1 VTFAIGAG
9 VVSQL
14 AVYAADAFSSGDA
27 GRGLLLGARGVGS
40 GIGPL
45 IGARF
50 ARGELRRVLL
60 VCGVAGMIFSVGYL
74 AAAAAPML
82 LVASVCVMFAH
93 LGGGAQWTLSTY
105 GLQVRAPDDMRGRVL
120 AGDFALITLTL
131 ALSSVAAG
139 VVSEQIGA
147 RGTVAVFGALAAA
160 SSLIYLVLTRHIRAR
175 A

>member
-1 VTFAIGAG
+1 
-9 VVSQL
+9 
-14 AVYAADAFSSGDA
+14 
-27 GRGLLLGARGVGS
+27 VGS

-50 ARGELRRVLL
+50 AKGELRRVLL
-60 VCGVAGMIFSVGYL
+60 VCGVSGMIFSIGYL
-74 AAAAAPML
+74 AAAASPL
-82 LVASVCVMFAH
+82 LIVAGACVMFAH

-105 GLQVRAPDDMRGRVL
+105 GLQVRAPDEMRGRVL

-160 SSLIYLVLTRHIRAR
+160 SSIIYLSLTAR
-175 A
+175 LRSAIAD